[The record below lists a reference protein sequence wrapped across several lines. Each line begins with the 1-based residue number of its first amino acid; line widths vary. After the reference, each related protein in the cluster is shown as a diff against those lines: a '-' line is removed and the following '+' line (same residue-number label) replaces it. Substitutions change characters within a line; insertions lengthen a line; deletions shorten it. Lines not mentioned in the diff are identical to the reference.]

1 MDWLRNFLNQMWV
14 RVLCVVMWVI
24 STAVL
29 LYDGVTVGELTDTAK
44 LIVGLGASLALLIAG
59 LRKLLQNGSVFLAAV
74 IVENTIAVR
83 NVQGRPTHCG
93 YGLSRTINR
102 ILEGSDDMQK
112 SNNLQ
117 QFVLVTF

>member
-1 MDWLRNFLNQMWV
+1 MDWLRNFLNQIWV

-59 LRKLLQNGSVFLAAV
+59 LRKLLQKKD
-74 IVENTIAVR
+74 TR
-83 NVQGRPTHCG
+83 N
-93 YGLSRTINR
+93 
-102 ILEGSDDMQK
+102 K
-112 SNNLQ
+112 
-117 QFVLVTF
+117 